1 MKEKSDREEKLSQYL
16 QKMTS
21 MIPQKDFYRQAINTP
36 RMKEAFSAFCTDMVK
51 FIIAADKYCTKLS
64 IGEMLNAEPLDL
76 EIH

>member
-21 MIPQKDFYRQAINTP
+21 MIAQKDFYRRAINTP

-51 FIIAADKYCTKLS
+51 FVIAADRLSAKLYVGKT
-64 IGEMLNAEPLDL
+64 IAL
-76 EIH
+76 